1 MNELKEAKEIYDRI
15 EIPTELDQRVSDLT
29 NSHMKKVSDI
39 PMKNKRKYAG
49 PMVRHTMAAAAAVV
63 VCFTIALNSSEVF
76 AQAAGKLPVLGGIAK
91 VLTIRSYQASENN
104 MNISVNVPEIVSGTS
119 QNAENPAKTDI
130 TKGMTDP
137 ADNTE
142 TAPAGET
149 NQFVADINAEIDGI
163 VNEYLTDAKSRMQ
176 ADKDAFIAT
185 GGTEEDWAK
194 RDLNIKVD
202 YEVKS
207 QQGDRLSLILTT
219 DESWYGA
226 YDVKYFYNLDLKEN
240 RKLTLKDILGETYTE
255 IANTGIIKQ
264 MKERAAEDSNVVYW
278 GITDNDKS
286 GIDGFVTV
294 DENTKFYLNKDGKP
308 VVCFDK
314 YEIAPG
320 FMGSQEFVIN

>member
-15 EIPTELDQRVSDLT
+15 EIPAELDQRISDLT
-29 NSHMKKVSDI
+29 NSHTKKVSDI
-39 PMKNKRKYAG
+39 PMKNKRKYAV

-76 AQAAGKLPVLGGIAK
+76 AQAAGNLPVLGGIAK

-104 MNISVNVPEIVSGTS
+104 MNISVNVPEIVSGNS
-119 QNAENPAKTDI
+119 ENAENPAKTDI

-137 ADNTE
+137 ADSTK
-142 TAPAGET
+142 TPTGET

-163 VNEYLTDAKSRMQ
+163 VNDYLTDAKSRMQ

-202 YEVKS
+202 YVVKY
-207 QQGDRLSLILTT
+207 QQGGRLSLILIA

-226 YDVKYFYNLDLKEN
+226 YDMKYFYNLDLKEN
-240 RKLTLKDILGETYTE
+240 KKLTLKDILGENYTE
-255 IANTGIIKQ
+255 IANTGIINQ
-264 MKERAAEDSNVVYW
+264 MRERAAEDSNMVYW
-278 GITDNDKS
+278 GITDNNTS

-294 DENTKFYLNKDGKP
+294 DENTEFYLNEDGKP

-320 FMGSQEFVIN
+320 FIGSQEFVID

>member
-1 MNELKEAKEIYDRI
+1 
-15 EIPTELDQRVSDLT
+15 
-29 NSHMKKVSDI
+29 
-39 PMKNKRKYAG
+39 
-49 PMVRHTMAAAAAVV
+49 
-63 VCFTIALNSSEVF
+63 
-76 AQAAGKLPVLGGIAK
+76 
-91 VLTIRSYQASENN
+91 

-226 YDVKYFYNLDLKEN
+226 YDVKYFYNLDLNEN
-240 RKLTLKDILGETYTE
+240 RVLTLKDILGETYTE